1 MAFLM
6 ETAFKDPAIK
16 SLLFL
21 FGNVLLFI
29 FIISFV
35 HSWTYTLIYII
46 IQIVIFRLINERL
59 RSGHSYTST
68 KNLNNQ
74 TVIVTGAASGIGR
87 ITAIELATLHA
98 RVIVGIRNQTRAERI
113 AQELSKE
120 SNGNVIGYHLD
131 LSDLASVKAFAEKID
146 KVDILINNAGVMK
159 GHKEFTKDGLESTFG
174 TNHIGHFYLTQ
185 LLLPLLIKSNGRIVN
200 VSSLGHV
207 FVKENTDFIHSNS
220 YDPFQAES
228 ESKLANILHANE
240 LQRRY
245 GNQGIKAYSLSPGRV
260 GTTGITRDN
269 KSYKMLIISLLS
281 KIISKSIRQ
290 GAMTTLYCALSDEAQ
305 PGKFHSNCQV
315 AQPSSIASDSKKARE
330 LWELS
335 EKIIH
340 EKTEHL

>member
-1 MAFLM
+1 MAFSLKIALKEP
-6 ETAFKDPAIK
+6 ETK
-16 SLLFL
+16 SALFV
-21 FGNVLLFI
+21 FGNILLFI
-29 FIISFV
+29 FIIFFV
-35 HSWTYTLIYII
+35 HSGTYTFIYII
-46 IQIVIFRLINERL
+46 IQIFIFRIINERL

-87 ITAIELATLHA
+87 MTAIELAKLHA
-98 RVIVGIRNQTRAERI
+98 RVIVGIRNQMRAERV

-120 SNGNVIGYHLD
+120 SNGNVIGYNLD
-131 LSDLASVKAFAEKID
+131 LTDLASVKAFAEKID
-146 KVDILINNAGVMK
+146 KVDILINNAGVIK
-159 GHKEFTKDGLESTFG
+159 EHKEFTKDGLESTFG

-200 VSSLGHV
+200 VSSQGHV
-207 FVKENTDFIHSNS
+207 YAKENTDFIHSNS
-220 YDPFQAES
+220 YDPFRAVS
-228 ESKLANILHANE
+228 ESKLANILHVNE

-245 GNQGIKAYSLSPGRV
+245 GNQGIKAYSLHPGGVR
-260 GTTGITRDN
+260 TTGLSRDN

-305 PGKFHSNCQV
+305 PGKYHSNCRV
-315 AQPSSIASDSKKARE
+315 AQPSSIAYDSKKARE

-335 EKIIH
+335 EKIIN
-340 EKTEHL
+340 EKTKHL